1 MIDRRVMHQRT
12 GLIPFPQRAIDVGPG
27 ARRFVSRFRRLG
39 SSRGWP
45 RFVLRGV
52 LWATTAL
59 VAALVVAV
67 GAQAAPLKPGAVAG
81 ASQKLVPG
89 LQRLAT
95 PAVRSASPAAQA
107 NRLSLP
113 ATGAGSLV
121 RLDSRIVVTARM
133 SSTAPTAIQALR
145 GAGAQ
150 ILTISAR
157 YGMVTVA
164 VAPADLERIAALS
177 AVRSV
182 LPALRPLTAAEGPTA
197 GSANATPSALTC
209 PWGSVRSEG
218 DTQLAADQARGAFG
232 IDGSGAKVGIIS
244 DSFDTDASAATHA
257 SDDVTDGDLPGSG
270 NPCGQTT
277 PVQNVLDSPNAS
289 DEGRAMAQVVH
300 DLAPGAPL
308 AFASA
313 ATASTTF
320 PDVVAS
326 LRNAGARV
334 IADDVTFLDEPFFQD
349 GPDAVAVNDA
359 AAAGIPYFSSA
370 ANNNVFDD
378 GGDNVSSWEAP
389 GYRPTPCPTTPDF
402 TGFGYLDCMNFD
414 PSGGTSNGET
424 FTLAPD
430 ASFGLDLQWSEPWFG
445 VNTDLDVFL
454 LDSSGNIL
462 AASDDVNPGASGS
475 QEPVEFFSYVNST
488 GADQTVTLVIARFP
502 SDAPGTPRLKYVL
515 TGASG
520 ISSVQF
526 PTSSGGDI
534 VGPAIFGHNGTAGAM
549 SIAAVPFDD
558 SSTVEPFSSR
568 GPVTHYFGQVTS
580 TTPAAPLGSP
590 ETLAKPDVA
599 ATDGAATS
607 FFAQLV
613 GGVWRFFGTS
623 EAAPHAAALAALLL
637 QAYPH
642 AMVSQI
648 YTDLRSTAVQVGAF
662 GADAEGAGLLDAF
675 SAVSSGV
682 AGSPTAAFALSP
694 GAAVAGSSVSFDG
707 SGSTD
712 PSTGAVI
719 ARCSWDFRGTVRP
732 APAQARACRTA
743 TSIQAFTR

>member
-1 MIDRRVMHQRT
+1 
-12 GLIPFPQRAIDVGPG
+12 
-27 ARRFVSRFRRLG
+27 
-39 SSRGWP
+39 
-45 RFVLRGV
+45 
-52 LWATTAL
+52 
-59 VAALVVAV
+59 
-67 GAQAAPLKPGAVAG
+67 
-81 ASQKLVPG
+81 
-89 LQRLAT
+89 
-95 PAVRSASPAAQA
+95 
-107 NRLSLP
+107 
-113 ATGAGSLV
+113 
-121 RLDSRIVVTARM
+121 M

-182 LPALRPLTAAEGPTA
+182 LPALRPLTAAQGPTG

-218 DTQLAADQARGAFG
+218 DTQLDADQARGAFG

-244 DSFDTDASAATHA
+244 DSFDTDASAVTHA
-257 SDDVTDGDLPGSG
+257 SDDVTNGDLPGSG
-270 NPCGQTT
+270 NPCGFTS
-277 PVQNVLDSPNAS
+277 PVQDVLDSPGGS

-313 ATASTTF
+313 ATASTSF
-320 PDVVAS
+320 PDVVSA
-326 LRNAGARV
+326 LRSAGARV

-349 GPDAVAVNDA
+349 GPEAVAVNNA

-378 GGDNVSSWEAP
+378 SGDNVSSWEAP
-389 GYRPTPCPTTPDF
+389 SYRPTSCPTPDF
-402 TGFGYLDCMNFD
+402 SAYLDCMNFD

-430 ASFGLDLQWSEPWFG
+430 ASFGVDLQWSEPWFG

-475 QEPVEFFSYVNST
+475 QEPVEFFSYLNST
-488 GADQTVTLVIARFP
+488 GADQTVKLVIARFP
-502 SDAPGTPRLKYVL
+502 SDAPGSPRLKYVL
-515 TGASG
+515 IGASG

-558 SSTVEPFSSR
+558 STTVEPFSSR
-568 GPVTHYFGQVTS
+568 GPVTHYFGPVTS

-590 ETLAKPDVA
+590 ETLAKPDAA

-642 AMVSQI
+642 ATVSQI
-648 YTDLRSTAVQVGAF
+648 YTRPQIDRRPGRCVRSG
-662 GADAEGAGLLDAF
+662 
-675 SAVSSGV
+675 
-682 AGSPTAAFALSP
+682 
-694 GAAVAGSSVSFDG
+694 
-707 SGSTD
+707 
-712 PSTGAVI
+712 
-719 ARCSWDFRGTVRP
+719 RRGRRP
-732 APAQARACRTA
+732 A
-743 TSIQAFTR
+743 